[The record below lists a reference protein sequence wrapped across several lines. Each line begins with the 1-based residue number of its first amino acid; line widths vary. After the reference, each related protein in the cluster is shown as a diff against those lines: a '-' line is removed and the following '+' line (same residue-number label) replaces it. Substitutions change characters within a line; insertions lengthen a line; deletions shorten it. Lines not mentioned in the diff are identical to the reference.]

1 MKRSYPYVLL
11 SLLFLSLYSC
21 SEEPNQLE
29 LNNLKGEVVITKTT
43 RYEATEKFGEI
54 EASDEVENIIVKS
67 YDENGYYVSLIEYSE
82 DGDEITKHEFTY
94 EDGIQTEYKWFFRE
108 ELDVHQKGTLSDGK
122 VTKWVT
128 WMNNTETTSELTY
141 DGDKIFKE
149 EYVRDGK
156 EGTKTYTHLD
166 DYGSYDMV
174 EEFDGEEILTEVRNN
189 SDHRLL
195 SIETPTYS
203 ETIEYD
209 ENGDKVKDKIEN
221 FKDGKVT
228 YTQDIEYV
236 YTKYDD
242 YENWVERNIYED
254 DELKYVEKRKITY
267 NEDSSILNIFSK
279 LKKKL
284 F

>member
-1 MKRSYPYVLL
+1 
-11 SLLFLSLYSC
+11 
-21 SEEPNQLE
+21 LE
-29 LNNLKGEVVITKTT
+29 LNNLKGEVVKTKTT

-54 EASDEVENIIVKS
+54 EAKDEVENIIVES

-82 DGDEITKHEFTY
+82 DGDEIQKNEFTY
-94 EDGIQTEYKWFFRE
+94 EDGIRTEYKYYFRD
-108 ELDVHQKGTLSDGK
+108 ELQFHEKGTMSDGK
-122 VTKWVT
+122 LIKCVN
-128 WMNNTETTSELTY
+128 WMNNIETTSKFTY
-141 DGDKIFKE
+141 DGDKISKE

-174 EEFDGEEILTEVRNN
+174 DEFDGEEILTEVRNN
-189 SDHRLL
+189 SDHRRL
-195 SIETPTYS
+195 SIETPTFS
-203 ETIEYD
+203 ETTEYD

-242 YENWVERNIYED
+242 YENWIERNVYED